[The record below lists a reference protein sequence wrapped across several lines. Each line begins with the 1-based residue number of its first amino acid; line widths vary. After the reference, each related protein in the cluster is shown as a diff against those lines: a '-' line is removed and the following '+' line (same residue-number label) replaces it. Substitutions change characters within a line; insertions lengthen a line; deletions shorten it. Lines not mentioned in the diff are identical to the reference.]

1 MIGSNKKV
9 IRNVLVVGA
18 TSSLAKPL
26 CVLMAERG
34 WNLVLAGRDSEELER
49 MKGDMSIRYQA
60 KVECCHCDLADAH
73 FSGAQLLAEAAS
85 YFEIDLLLIVAGEI
99 GDPRLRADDVE
110 IDRVVR
116 INYLSPIK
124 VLASFAEKIEARLS
138 GDIIVISS
146 VAGDRGRQSNYTY
159 GSAKGALSLYA
170 AGLRNRLASKRCH
183 VLTVK
188 PGFVDTPMTYNIKSG
203 LIAPREKVAQMILKA
218 FDARKNEVYLPAI
231 WGLIMFVIRHIP
243 ESIFKKMK
251 L

>member
-1 MIGSNKKV
+1 MSAAKKI

-18 TSSLAKPL
+18 TSSMAKPL

-34 WNLVLAGRDSEELER
+34 WNLVLAGRDIEELER
-49 MKGDMSIRYQA
+49 IKGDMSIRYQA
-60 KVECCHCDLADAH
+60 KVECCQCDLVDSH
-73 FSGAQLLAEAAS
+73 FSGAQLLAEAAN
-85 YFEIDLLLIVAGEI
+85 YFQIDLLIIVAGEM
-99 GDPRLRADDVE
+99 GDPRLRSDDVE

-124 VLASFAEKIEARLS
+124 ILASFAEQIETRQS

-170 AGLRNRLASKRCH
+170 AGLRNRLAGKKCH
-183 VLTVK
+183 VMTVK

-203 LIAPREKVAQMILKA
+203 LIAPREKIAAMILKA

-231 WGLIMFVIRHIP
+231 WGLIMFIIRHIP
-243 ESIFKKMK
+243 EPIFKKMK